1 MKRIGRFFLRLG
13 LRARLMLVIGIL
25 AFVLTAGSIAAF
37 SYAIEFTED
46 HLVSENQYYSL
57 RGYIDSDIA
66 HGKAP
71 RLLPNKKLYAD
82 PSVVNGVKL
91 EPIPPE
97 FQNLPDGYTEYEDD
111 HQADYVFRMQ
121 RHGVTYILTTD
132 QTEFEEVEHSLVA
145 VVVLFGLLAVMAAV
159 LMAWLLG
166 GTVVRPVKKLAREVQ
181 RCASEKEFRPLSVEL
196 TNDEVGYLAKT
207 CENSLRKLHETVQSE
222 RFFASDLSHEF
233 RTHLSIVSTTAE
245 LMREI
250 GELLALARDKDVKA
264 ADNDIKYLPDIARE
278 IQEEDEPDARQKGL
292 RMVIDDRS
300 GTPPPR
306 LSDSFASC
314 VLSNLVRNAVR
325 NSTRGTITITLEP
338 TRFSV
343 KDEGCGIPKDEMEK
357 IFLPFTRGKLSH
369 GQGHGIGLSLVS
381 RICTRM
387 GWKISVE
394 SEEGKGSLFTITF
407 AEKKTPF

>member
-1 MKRIGRFFLRLG
+1 
-13 LRARLMLVIGIL
+13 
-25 AFVLTAGSIAAF
+25 
-37 SYAIEFTED
+37 
-46 HLVSENQYYSL
+46 
-57 RGYIDSDIA
+57 
-66 HGKAP
+66 
-71 RLLPNKKLYAD
+71 
-82 PSVVNGVKL
+82 
-91 EPIPPE
+91 
-97 FQNLPDGYTEYEDD
+97 
-111 HQADYVFRMQ
+111 MQ
-121 RHGVTYILTTD
+121 RLIHV
-132 QTEFEEVEHSLVA
+132 
-145 VVVLFGLLAVMAAV
+145 
-159 LMAWLLG
+159 
-166 GTVVRPVKKLAREVQ
+166 
-181 RCASEKEFRPLSVEL
+181 
-196 TNDEVGYLAKT
+196 
-207 CENSLRKLHETVQSE
+207 
-222 RFFASDLSHEF
+222 
-233 RTHLSIVSTTAE
+233 
-245 LMREI
+245 
-250 GELLALARDKDVKA
+250 LLALARDKDVKA

>member
-1 MKRIGRFFLRLG
+1 MKRIGRFSLRLG

-166 GTVVRPVKKLAREVQ
+166 GTVVRPVKKLARG
-181 RCASEKEFRPLSVEL
+181 SE
-196 TNDEVGYLAKT
+196 
-207 CENSLRKLHETVQSE
+207 
-222 RFFASDLSHEF
+222 
-233 RTHLSIVSTTAE
+233 
-245 LMREI
+245 M
-250 GELLALARDKDVKA
+250 
-264 ADNDIKYLPDIARE
+264 
-278 IQEEDEPDARQKGL
+278 
-292 RMVIDDRS
+292 
-300 GTPPPR
+300 
-306 LSDSFASC
+306 C
-314 VLSNLVRNAVR
+314 V
-325 NSTRGTITITLEP
+325 
-338 TRFSV
+338 
-343 KDEGCGIPKDEMEK
+343 
-357 IFLPFTRGKLSH
+357 
-369 GQGHGIGLSLVS
+369 
-381 RICTRM
+381 
-387 GWKISVE
+387 
-394 SEEGKGSLFTITF
+394 
-407 AEKKTPF
+407 